1 VRKLNPGSR
10 LLGTPLVPVVYRIN
24 MRDPNSLFTTQ
35 AFRMRN
41 RDLIYVSNAPYTELQ
56 KVLGVFSSV
65 TGPVASAAA
74 IYAYGK

>member
-1 VRKLNPGSR
+1 
-10 LLGTPLVPVVYRIN
+10 